1 MMSKNDLIEQQST
14 EIYTEVADLA
24 ALRAFLLDIEC
35 LAPLNEW
42 TGTFNLFD
50 VLKIARTEIRHSN
63 MLSWLLTPYENHGLG
78 DSILKGFI
86 QYVVTNFY
94 DENDPSIFSTLLMD
108 CHDFVI
114 QREWRNIDILATSS
128 EHNFLLVI
136 ENKIDSSE
144 HDDQL
149 NRYKKILDTTYPG
162 YKAMYIYLSPSGEES
177 SDPDTWC
184 SMGYQDVLNII
195 EAERIKKKLL
205 PEVELLVDN
214 YIQTV
219 RRDIVGD
226 ENLAKICADI
236 YAKHQRALDLI
247 YENRPDKAFQLA
259 EIAQAWAK
267 EKTIAGEIE
276 VILDKCTKKITRF
289 KTGTMSHILPDS
301 KDTLSEWNTS
311 NYYFYEIKY
320 DEGNGLE
327 MMLTINSKDIPDDL
341 RIMCDRINDVCSS
354 KKQKNNWQ
362 WRKLFATRKI
372 KVDDELN
379 EEKIYHQLDR
389 CLNEVKVFEKEL
401 IKKLNLLFV
410 D

>member
-114 QREWRNIDILATSS
+114 QREWRNIDILAISS

-177 SDPDTWC
+177 SVPDTWC
-184 SMGYQDVLNII
+184 SMGYQDLLNII
-195 EAERIKKKLL
+195 DAERIKKKMM

-327 MMLTINSKDIPDDL
+327 MMLTINSKDIQDDL
-341 RIMCDRINDVCSS
+341 RIMCDLINDVCSS

>member
-1 MMSKNDLIEQQST
+1 MSKGDFIERQST
-14 EIYTEVADLA
+14 EIYTEESDLA
-24 ALRAFLLDIEC
+24 ALRAFLLDIDC
-35 LAPLNEW
+35 LTPLNEW

-63 MLSWLLTPYENHGLG
+63 VLSWLLTPNENHGLG

-114 QREWRNIDILATSS
+114 QREWRYIDILATSS
-128 EHNFLLVI
+128 EHKFLLAI

-162 YKAMYIYLSPSGEES
+162 YKAMYIYLSPSGDES
-177 SDPDTWC
+177 SDPDNWC
-184 SMGYQDVLNII
+184 LMGYQDVLNII
-195 EAERIKKKLL
+195 EAERTKKKLL

-226 ENLAKICADI
+226 ENLAKICAEI

-247 YENRPDKAFQLA
+247 YENRPDKAFLLA
-259 EIAQAWAK
+259 EIVQAWAK
-267 EKTIAGEIE
+267 EKTTADEIE
-276 VILDKCTKKITRF
+276 VVLDKCSKAMTRF
-289 KTGTMSHILPDS
+289 KTGTMSQILPDS
-301 KDTLSEWNTS
+301 KDTLSGWNTS
-311 NYYFYEIKY
+311 NYYFYEIRNF
-320 DEGNGLE
+320 EGNAFIVSLAV
-327 MMLTINSKDIPDDL
+327 SSHDIPDDL
-341 RIMCDRINDVCSS
+341 LEMCNRIIAVFPS
-354 KKQKNNWQ
+354 KIQKNNWQ
-362 WRKLFATRKI
+362 WRKHFATRKI

-379 EEKIYHQLDR
+379 EEKIYQHLDK

-401 IKKLNLLFV
+401 IEKLNLPFV

>member
-1 MMSKNDLIEQQST
+1 MSKDDLIEQQST
-14 EIYTEVADLA
+14 EIYTEEADLA
-24 ALRAFLLDIEC
+24 ALRAFLLDIDC

-50 VLKIARTEIRHSN
+50 VLKIARTEICHSN

-78 DSILKGFI
+78 DSILKVFI

-114 QREWRNIDILATSS
+114 QREWRHIDILATSS
-128 EHNFLLVI
+128 EHKFLLAI
-136 ENKIDSSE
+136 ENKIDSGE
-144 HDDQL
+144 HDNQL
-149 NRYKKILDTTYPG
+149 NRYKEILDTNYPG
-162 YKAMYIYLSPSGEES
+162 HKAMYIYLSPSGDES
-177 SDPDTWC
+177 SDPDNWC
-184 SMGYQDVLNII
+184 SMGYQDVLNIL
-195 EAERIKKKLL
+195 EAERTKKKLL

-219 RRDIVGD
+219 RRNIVGD

-247 YENRPDKAFQLA
+247 YENRPDKAFQFA
-259 EIAQAWAK
+259 EIVQAWAK
-267 EKTIAGEIE
+267 EKTLAGEIE
-276 VILDKCTKKITRF
+276 VILDKCIKKITRF
-289 KTGTMSHILPDS
+289 KTDTMSHIFPDS
-301 KDTLSEWNTS
+301 KDTLSQWNTS

-320 DEGNGLE
+320 DEGKGLE
-327 MMLTINSKDIPDDL
+327 MMLTISFKDIPDDL
-341 RIMCDRINDVCSS
+341 RKMSNRIDNVCSFKQQKNDV
-354 KKQKNNWQ
+354 NW
-362 WRKLFATRKI
+362 KTRTLLQPE

-379 EEKIYHQLDR
+379 EEKIYQQLDKG
-389 CLNEVKVFEKEL
+389 LDAIKSYEKEL
-401 IKKLNLLFV
+401 IEKLNLPFV

>member
-1 MMSKNDLIEQQST
+1 MSKDDLIERQST
-14 EIYTEVADLA
+14 EIYTEEFDLA
-24 ALRAFLLDIEC
+24 ALRAFLLDIDC
-35 LAPLNEW
+35 LTPLNEW

-63 MLSWLLTPYENHGLG
+63 MLSWILTPNENHGLG

-86 QYVVTNFY
+86 QYVVSNFY

-114 QREWRNIDILATSS
+114 QREWRHIDILATSS
-128 EHNFLLVI
+128 EHKFLLAI

-162 YKAMYIYLSPSGEES
+162 YKAMYIYLSPSGDES
-177 SDPDTWC
+177 SDPDNWC

-195 EAERIKKKLL
+195 EAERTKKKLL
-205 PEVELLVDN
+205 PEVEFLVDN

-226 ENLAKICADI
+226 ENLAKICAEI

-247 YENRPDKAFQLA
+247 YENRPDKAFLLA
-259 EIAQAWAK
+259 EIVQAWAK
-267 EKTIAGEIE
+267 EKTVAGEIE

-289 KTGTMSHILPDS
+289 KTGTMSNILPDS

-311 NYYFYEIKY
+311 TYYFYEIKY
-320 DEGNGLE
+320 DEGSGLD

-341 RIMCDRINDVCSS
+341 RIKCNRINDVFPF
-354 KKQKNNWQ
+354 KVQKTNWK
-362 WRKLFATRKI
+362 WRTRTFSQKI

-379 EEKIYHQLDR
+379 EKKIYQQLDK
-389 CLNEVKVFEKEL
+389 CLDEVKLFEKEL
-401 IKKLNLLFV
+401 IEKLNLPSV